1 MGRSRHIACAGL
13 AALIA
18 GSLLAASASA
28 QQAGAKIVTPNEL
41 KLNPS
46 PTGGGVLSAGA
57 VGNAA
62 QAGAVYAVYV
72 KYPAGARSFPHTH
85 PDQRVFTVISGTF
98 YAGTGAEFDE
108 KKLVALRPGTLMIMP
123 ANVVHY
129 AWAKDGDVIVQEI
142 GVGPSGTKIWPQGL
156 K

>member
-1 MGRSRHIACAGL
+1 MGRANHIARAGI

-18 GSLLAASASA
+18 GSLAVASAPA
-28 QQAGAKIVTPNEL
+28 QQAEPKIITPDQL

-57 VGNAA
+57 VGNPA
-62 QAGAVYAVYV
+62 QSGALYAVYV
-72 KYPAGARSFPHTH
+72 KYPAGAKSFPHTH
-85 PDQRVFTVISGTF
+85 PDQRIFTVISGTF

-108 KKLVALRPGTLMIMP
+108 KKLVALKRGSLMVMP

-142 GVGPSGTKIWPQGL
+142 GIGPSGTKVSSQAA

>member
-1 MGRSRHIACAGL
+1 MGRLDHIARAAGAGL
-13 AALIA
+13 AVI
-18 GSLLAASASA
+18 SLSAASAPA
-28 QQAGAKIVTPNEL
+28 QQAEPKIIMPGSL

-57 VGNAA
+57 VGNPA
-62 QAGAVYAVYV
+62 QGGAIYAVYV
-72 KYPAGARSFPHTH
+72 KYPAGAKSFPHTH

-108 KKLVALRPGTLMIMP
+108 KTLVQLKPGTIMIMP

-142 GVGPSGTKIWPQGL
+142 GVGPSGTKLWPQGP

>member
-1 MGRSRHIACAGL
+1 MSCCR
-13 AALIA
+13 
-18 GSLLAASASA
+18 
-28 QQAGAKIVTPNEL
+28 PL

-46 PTGGGVLSAGA
+46 PTGGGVLSASA
-57 VGNAA
+57 VGNPA
-62 QAGAVYAVYV
+62 QAGAVYAVHV
-72 KYPAGARSFPHTH
+72 KYPAGAKSFPHTY

-108 KKLVALRPGTLMIMP
+108 KALVALKPGTLMIMP

-142 GVGPSGTKIWPQGL
+142 GVGPSGTKLWPQGA

>member
-1 MGRSRHIACAGL
+1 MGRSNHIARAGIATLTATFL
-13 AALIA
+13 AA
-18 GSLLAASASA
+18 ASSGA
-28 QQAGAKIVTPNEL
+28 QQAEPKIVVPAQL

-57 VGNAA
+57 VGNLA
-62 QAGAVYAVYV
+62 QSGAVYAVYV
-72 KYPAGARSFPHTH
+72 KYPAGAKSFPHTH
-85 PDQRVFTVISGTF
+85 PDRRIFTVISGTF
-98 YAGTGAEFDE
+98 YAGTGPDFDE
-108 KKLVALRPGTLMIMP
+108 KKLVALKPGTLMIMP

-142 GVGPSGTKIWPQGL
+142 GVGPSGTKLWPRGP